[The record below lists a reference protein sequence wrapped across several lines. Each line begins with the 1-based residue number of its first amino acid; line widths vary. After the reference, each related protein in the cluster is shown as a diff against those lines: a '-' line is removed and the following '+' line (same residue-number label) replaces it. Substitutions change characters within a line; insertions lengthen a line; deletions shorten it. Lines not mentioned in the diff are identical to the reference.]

1 MLQNP
6 SVIREWMM
14 NEDQR
19 AKAKADAKVE
29 GNHDL
34 VTITSASILK
44 DAQEVLID
52 HNGELYRLRI
62 TLKGKLILQK

>member
-1 MLQNP
+1 MKENHQGNG
-6 SVIREWMM
+6 
-14 NEDQR
+14 
-19 AKAKADAKVE
+19 KAETKQDGVPHLE
-29 GNHDL
+29 
-34 VTITSASILK
+34 TITSASILK